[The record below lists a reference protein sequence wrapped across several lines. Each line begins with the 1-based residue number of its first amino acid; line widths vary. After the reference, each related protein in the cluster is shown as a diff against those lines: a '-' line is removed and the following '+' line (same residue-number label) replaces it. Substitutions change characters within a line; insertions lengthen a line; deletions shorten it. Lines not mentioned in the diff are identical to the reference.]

1 MQIDYLENKKGERIE
16 LNKFTVLV
24 GPNNAGKSRTLRDI
38 HEHFVSG
45 ENAKPVIIK
54 LLGTTKPES
63 FDEVLNDLKLK
74 DHPNIVKNKIVRK
87 IGPKLTKI
95 EEVSFRLDHFERQYD
110 QSDDYSFSFGNIAKF
125 RITHLDA
132 ESRLSVAKKTGSY
145 NPHENPPQNLLQALY
160 GDGEIES
167 ELHKAFVESFDTE
180 IMLDY
185 SGMTQFALRIA
196 SKFEEIPD
204 DPREAYPIISKYQ
217 TLDDQG
223 DGYKSFAGVIL
234 SLLLSKD
241 RVVLLDEPEAFL
253 HPAQARQLG
262 FWIAEHSTEIDGQII
277 VATHNSNFLSGI
289 LASNQD
295 VNIYR
300 LNRNGD
306 NTEFNLMPANATENL
321 AKSPLLSSQRILD
334 AIFHTGV
341 VVCEADADRAV
352 YQTVATK
359 VFGNN
364 DLIFIHAHNKQ
375 TIPRVVKLF
384 KNASIPVGAIADLD
398 LINSHSL
405 IELAG
410 LCTDD
415 DSLIAELKDF
425 QAKVE
430 EEIQGA
436 ENQEILNS
444 LKVEIKDFLEQL
456 ENDEHELS
464 GARGALNRLRKDA
477 SDWKIMKVDGLEALS
492 DELKGEAEQIIAML
506 KEIGIYLPQVGEL
519 EGWMDFGTR
528 KKNKWIVQAL
538 EEIHEGNT
546 TDELKDFIKEVIG
559 YFEE

>member
-559 YFEE
+559 YY